1 MPLASSPE
9 YVKQIN
15 SVNYVDGTL
24 SARKS
29 FGAKAVFFV
38 AFHRQA
44 AWSVQQVDNVN
55 TRDLESF

>member
-38 AFHRQA
+38 AFPSA
-44 AWSVQQVDNVN
+44 SC
-55 TRDLESF
+55 LERPAS